1 MLHVLYVLYILRFLI
16 HEHFLLHI
24 HLPHAPLLFFA
35 PPLCNRTQW
44 KKCCFS
50 GDGEYLV
57 GGSYHHHSLYIWDQ
71 ATWSLVK
78 ILTGQKGESL
88 LDVAVGDVV

>member
-1 MLHVLYVLYILRFLI
+1 M
-16 HEHFLLHI
+16 
-24 HLPHAPLLFFA
+24 
-35 PPLCNRTQW
+35 
-44 KKCCFS
+44 
-50 GDGEYLV
+50 V

-88 LDVAVGDVV
+88 LDVAVGGVV